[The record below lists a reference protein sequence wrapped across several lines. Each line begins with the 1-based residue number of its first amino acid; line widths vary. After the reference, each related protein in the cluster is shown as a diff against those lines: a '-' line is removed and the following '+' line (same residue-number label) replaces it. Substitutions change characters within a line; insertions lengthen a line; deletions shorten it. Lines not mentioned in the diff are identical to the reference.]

1 MANHYYTE
9 NPDLAHDLEQWSF
22 ELRGKKFQFLTDSG
36 VFSRNTVDFG
46 SRVLIDAFE
55 WEELPEG
62 RLLDVGCGY
71 GPIGLTLAAISGR
84 TVEMIDVNQRAVA
97 LAQENAQKNQIEN
110 VDIHASN
117 IYADIHET
125 QYAAILS
132 NPPIRA
138 GKKVVHE
145 ILSEAHPLLVVGGTL
160 TVVIQKKQ
168 GAPSAEKKMAE
179 VFGNVEIVTKDKGYY
194 ILKSV
199 KEATE

>member
-1 MANHYYTE
+1 MNNHYYTE

-62 RLLDVGCGY
+62 KLLDVGCGY
-71 GPIGLTLAAISGR
+71 GPIGLTLASLSGK

-97 LAQENAQKNQIEN
+97 LAQENAKKNHVEN
-110 VDIHASN
+110 VDIHTSN
-117 IYADIHET
+117 IYADVHEKA
-125 QYAAILS
+125 YAAIIS

-145 ILSEAHPLLVVGGTL
+145 ILSDAHPRLIVGGTL

-168 GAPSAEKKMAE
+168 GAPSAEKKMNE

-194 ILKSV
+194 ILRSV
-199 KEATE
+199 KEA

>member
-1 MANHYYTE
+1 MNNHYYTE

-55 WEELPEG
+55 WEDLPEG
-62 RLLDVGCGY
+62 KLLDVGCGY

-97 LAQENAQKNQIEN
+97 LAQENAQRNQIEN

-145 ILSEAHPLLVVGGTL
+145 ILSEAYPLLAAGGTL

-194 ILKSV
+194 IIKSV
-199 KEATE
+199 KEEVE

>member
-1 MANHYYTE
+1 MTNHYYTE

-46 SRVLIDAFE
+46 SRVLIDAFDF
-55 WEELPEG
+55 EELPEG
-62 RLLDVGCGY
+62 KLLDVGCGY
-71 GPIGLTLAAISGR
+71 GPIGLTLASISGR
-84 TVEMIDVNQRAVA
+84 EVEMIDVNQRAVA
-97 LAQENAQKNQIEN
+97 LAQENAKKNQVKN
-110 VDIHASN
+110 VDIHTSN

-125 QYAAILS
+125 HYAAIIS

-145 ILSEAHPLLVVGGTL
+145 ILSEAHPLLVTGGTL

-168 GAPSAEKKMAE
+168 GAPSAEKKMEE
-179 VFGNVEIVTKDKGYY
+179 VFGNVEVVTKDKGYY

-199 KEATE
+199 KEA

>member
-1 MANHYYTE
+1 MTNHYYSE
-9 NPDLAHDLEQWSF
+9 NPMLDHKLEEWSF
-22 ELRGKKFQFLTDSG
+22 ELRGKKYQFLTDSG

-46 SRVLIDAFE
+46 SRVLIEAFE
-55 WEELPEG
+55 WEALPTG

-71 GPIGLTLAAISGR
+71 GPIGLSLAAVTGR

-97 LAQENAQKNQIEN
+97 LAQENAKRNQIEQI
-110 VDIHASN
+110 DIHPSN
-117 IYADIHET
+117 IYET
-125 QYAAILS
+125 LTEKEYAAIVS

-145 ILSEAHPLLVVGGTL
+145 ILSGAHPRLVVGGTL

-168 GAPSAEKKMAE
+168 GAPSAEKKMLE

-194 ILKSV
+194 ILKST
-199 KEATE
+199 KE

>member
-1 MANHYYTE
+1 MTNHYYSE
-9 NPDLAHDLEQWSF
+9 NPMLDHKLEQWSF

-46 SRVLIDAFE
+46 SRVLIEAFE
-55 WEELPEG
+55 WESLPTG

-71 GPIGLTLAAISGR
+71 GPIGLSLAAVTGR

-97 LAQENAQKNQIEN
+97 LAQENAKRNQIEQ
-110 VDIHASN
+110 VDIHTSN
-117 IYADIHET
+117 IYET
-125 QYAAILS
+125 LTAKEYAAIVS

-145 ILSEAHPLLVVGGTL
+145 ILSGAHPRLVVGGTL

-168 GAPSAEKKMAE
+168 GAPSAEKKMLE

-194 ILKSV
+194 ILKST
-199 KEATE
+199 KE

>member
-1 MANHYYTE
+1 MNNHYYTE

-46 SRVLIDAFE
+46 SRVLIDAFD

-62 RLLDVGCGY
+62 KLLDVGCGY
-71 GPIGLTLAAISGR
+71 GPIGLSLASLSGR
-84 TVEMIDVNQRAVA
+84 PVEMIDVNQRAVA
-97 LAQENAQKNQIEN
+97 LAQENAKKNHVEN
-110 VDIHASN
+110 VDIHTSN
-117 IYADIHET
+117 IYADVHEKE
-125 QYAAILS
+125 YAAIIS

-145 ILSEAHPLLVVGGTL
+145 ILSEAYPRLLVGGTL

-199 KEATE
+199 KEA

>member
-1 MANHYYTE
+1 MNNHYYTE

-62 RLLDVGCGY
+62 KLLDVGCGY
-71 GPIGLTLAAISGR
+71 GPIGLTLATLSGR

-97 LAQENAQKNQIEN
+97 LAQENAKKNHVEN
-110 VDIHASN
+110 VDIHTSN
-117 IYADIHET
+117 IYAETHEQ
-125 QYAAILS
+125 QYAAIIS

-138 GKKVVHE
+138 GKRVVHE
-145 ILSEAHPLLVVGGTL
+145 ILSEAHPRLLVGGTL
-160 TVVIQKKQ
+160 TIVIQKKQ
-168 GAPSAEKKMAE
+168 GAPSAEKKMEA

-194 ILKSV
+194 ILRSI
-199 KEATE
+199 KE

>member
-1 MANHYYTE
+1 MNNHYYTE

-55 WEELPEG
+55 WENLPEG
-62 RLLDVGCGY
+62 KLLDVGCGY
-71 GPIGLTLAAISGR
+71 GPIGLTLASLSGR

-97 LAQENAQKNQIEN
+97 LAQENAKKNHVEN
-110 VDIHASN
+110 VDIHTSN
-117 IYADIHET
+117 IYADTHEQ
-125 QYAAILS
+125 QYAAIIS

-145 ILSEAHPLLVVGGTL
+145 ILSEAHPRLLVGGTL

-168 GAPSAEKKMAE
+168 GAPSAEKKMTE

-199 KEATE
+199 KEA